1 MPAEKYKAVIGLE
14 VHAQLNTSTK
24 IFCACRSE
32 YGGEPNTRT
41 CPVCLGLPGA
51 LPVLNREAVLKCIRL
66 GLALDCE
73 ISFASIFARKN
84 YFYPDCP
91 KNYQISMYDRPLC
104 ENGSIDIEADNNKR
118 RIGIERIHLE
128 DDAGKLLHE
137 KGDISN
143 IDFNRSGVPLVE
155 IVTAPDI
162 GSAAEAA
169 AFLRSLRQYVRYLGI
184 CDGDLEKGS
193 LRCDVNISLM
203 LRGARELGTRTE
215 IKNLNSFKAVRSGIE
230 FEIERQSS
238 LLDAGKPITQV
249 TQLWDEG
256 EKKLVAM
263 RGKEEAHD
271 YRYFPEPDL
280 PPLIVDDRF
289 VAEAAADM
297 PELPGV
303 KKQRF
308 IDEYGL
314 SEYDAGVLTVEK
326 ELADYFESLVTE
338 TSDPES
344 SCKWVM
350 REILGQLK
358 DTGITIAEFSLSP
371 RMTGELLILVKEGVI
386 NLQAAGAVFSEMLSS
401 GEAACDI
408 VKRMGLEQISSSEE
422 LGKMVDEVIAGH
434 KEEVVRYQDGNLQ
447 LLGFFIGEAMKMSRG
462 KANPGILNELF
473 KLRLH
478 RRD

>member
-1 MPAEKYKAVIGLE
+1 MPAGKYKTVIGLE
-14 VHAQLNTSTK
+14 VHAQLNTNTK

-51 LPVLNREAVLKCIRL
+51 LPVLNRDAVLKCIRL

-73 ISFASIFARKN
+73 ISPVSIFARKN

-104 ENGSIDIEADNNKR
+104 ENGSIEIEAENNKS

-155 IVTAPDI
+155 IVTDPDI
-162 GSAAEAA
+162 GSAAEAV
-169 AFLRSLRQYVRYLGI
+169 AFLRTLRQLVRYLGI

-203 LRGARELGTRTE
+203 LPGAGKLGTRTE
-215 IKNLNSFKAVRSGIE
+215 IKNLNSFKAVKSGIE
-230 FEIERQSS
+230 FEIGRQSA
-238 LLDAGKPITQV
+238 LLDEGKLITQV
-249 TQLWDEG
+249 TQLWDET

-280 PPLIVDDRF
+280 PPLIIDDRF

-308 IDEYGL
+308 IDDYGL

-326 ELADYFESLVTE
+326 ELADYFESLVRE

-350 REILGQLK
+350 REILGELK
-358 DTGITIAEFSLSP
+358 ESGITIAEFSLTP
-371 RMTGELLILVKEGVI
+371 RMMGALLILVNDGVI
-386 NLQAAGAVFSEMLSS
+386 NVSAAGQVFSEMISS
-401 GEAACDI
+401 GDAAGDI
-408 VKRMGLEQISSSEE
+408 VKRLGLEQISSRKE
-422 LGKMVDEVIAGH
+422 LGQMVDEVIAGH
-434 KEEVVRYQDGNLQ
+434 QEEVGRYQDGNPK
-447 LLGFFIGEAMKMSRG
+447 LLGFFIGEVMKMSRG
-462 KANPGILNELF
+462 KANPGLLNELF
-473 KLRLH
+473 KDRLK
-478 RRD
+478 RND